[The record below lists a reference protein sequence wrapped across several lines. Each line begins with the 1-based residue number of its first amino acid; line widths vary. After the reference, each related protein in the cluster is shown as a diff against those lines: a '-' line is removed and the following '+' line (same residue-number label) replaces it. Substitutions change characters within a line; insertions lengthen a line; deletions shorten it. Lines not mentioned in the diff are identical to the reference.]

1 MDDQGIISDRFQDE
15 DEEIWQLVCFMFAD
29 EQYAVDIK
37 DVQEV
42 IRVQKI
48 TYVPQMPDFVLGVI
62 NIRGNIIPVFDL
74 RRKFGLRE
82 NVFNDNTKMIVVDID
97 ASKICFIVDEIL
109 DNIKIGASR
118 VVPAP
123 NVKMKVKRECIQGIG
138 RLEGRMII
146 VLDLKELHNSIL
158 EDIKELTSRES
169 LPDSRPSG
177 A

>member
-62 NIRGNIIPVFDL
+62 NVRNAESEAAEQVAAKL
-74 RRKFGLRE
+74 RDALSLLPLDKLWVSPDCGLKSRSRE
-82 NVFNDNTKMIVVDID
+82 EAVAKLRAMAAGVKETRRLI
-97 ASKICFIVDEIL
+97 
-109 DNIKIGASR
+109 
-118 VVPAP
+118 AP
-123 NVKMKVKRECIQGIG
+123 N
-138 RLEGRMII
+138 
-146 VLDLKELHNSIL
+146 
-158 EDIKELTSRES
+158 
-169 LPDSRPSG
+169 